1 MERARPTEPAERRRA
16 DLVLSDRT
24 QTAALRDFLRW
35 AVPGVRLL
43 HIPGGGDEPD
53 TLALL
58 APPGVLL
65 TAIGLLPGYLAS
77 RRTPLSV
84 SITIDGRSVTLYPD
98 NLSVI
103 TPVLTRFLNI

>member
-1 MERARPTEPAERRRA
+1 MDQAERKRA

-43 HIPGGGDEPD
+43 HIPGSRDDPD

-84 SITIDGRSVTLYPD
+84 SITISSTTVTLYPD
-98 NLSVI
+98 NLAALLPTLTTRLNAD
-103 TPVLTRFLNI
+103 TPP